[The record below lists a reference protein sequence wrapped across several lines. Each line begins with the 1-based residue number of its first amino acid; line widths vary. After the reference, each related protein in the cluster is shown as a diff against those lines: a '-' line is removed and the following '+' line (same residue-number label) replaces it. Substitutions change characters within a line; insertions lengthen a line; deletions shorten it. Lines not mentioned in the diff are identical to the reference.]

1 MIKINLIKKR
11 KKNKMHKEFT
21 SDMRA
26 EEAVPRL
33 EGSMESK
40 VSSRFTA
47 VAGKPLHRSLR
58 EVL

>member
-1 MIKINLIKKR
+1 
-11 KKNKMHKEFT
+11 MHKEFT